1 MPDGRMTDMDGVDS
15 GIYGGTH
22 GDDDVSGRF
31 RDTVASIIEAH
42 LQSHPVE
49 ATFLG
54 DHRFDDLLD
63 DGSPDGLSREREQA
77 ADALLALDATDDL
90 ALSLAEQVDLETLRA
105 HVSKRL
111 LQLDRIREQ
120 EWNPLKS
127 NPGSGIYALLARE
140 FAPAEQ
146 RLEAVVGRL
155 KAVPEYLAG
164 ARRTLIPEHMPA
176 VHVETALGQLAGTQ
190 GLIKSEVAKLAAQ
203 VPGMT
208 AAVHTAGEQAL
219 SALEDHI
226 NWLRDQQAVA
236 QGDPRIGSEAY
247 GAALWLAL
255 DGAYTVDELD
265 AVAHEHLAD
274 AERRIREVA
283 ARVTGESASSDGV
296 VLRALQMCVDEWPI
310 TDATVLDVCR
320 ETFMRS
326 RQFVIDRDLVT
337 VHDDAVDIIEMPE
350 IHRGQAVAY
359 CSPPGP
365 LEKVPLPTFYAVAP
379 TPDDWSDQLKSSFYR
394 EYNGFALENLSIHEG
409 VPGHVLQLGHH
420 RRAIL
425 PTGVRQMIW
434 DGAFV
439 EGWAVYSERMMLD
452 EGYMPG
458 SGTARE
464 RDLVELS
471 HLKMELR
478 VIANAILDI
487 GVHAKGMSEEEA
499 MSLMVNRA
507 FQEEASAHGKW
518 RRALM
523 SYCQLTT
530 YFAGSRAVTD
540 VVRDLRAARP
550 AWSLRQVHDAVLGH
564 GSPSPRQLRIL
575 LDLIS

>member
-1 MPDGRMTDMDGVDS
+1 MDGVDS
-15 GIYGGTH
+15 GIYG
-22 GDDDVSGRF
+22 DDDVSGRF
-31 RDTVASIIEAH
+31 RESVASIINAH
-42 LQSHPVE
+42 LQMHPVE

-54 DHRFDDLLD
+54 DHRFDGLLED
-63 DGSPDGLSREREQA
+63 VSPEGFAQEHEHA
-77 ADALLALDATDDL
+77 AHALLALDATDDL
-90 ALSLAEQVDLETLRA
+90 ALSLAEQVDLETLRT

-111 LQLDRIREQ
+111 LQIERIREQ

-127 NPGSGIYALLARE
+127 NPGSGIYALLARD
-140 FAPAEQ
+140 FAAAHE
-146 RLEAVVGRL
+146 RLESVIGRL
-155 KAVPEYLAG
+155 MAVPAYLAG
-164 ARRTLIPEHMPA
+164 ARETLVPERMPT
-176 VHVETALGQLAGTQ
+176 VHVETALGQFAGTQ
-190 GLIKSEVAKLAAQ
+190 GLIRSEVARLAAQ
-203 VPGMT
+203 VPDMK
-208 AAVHTAGEQAL
+208 AHVDRASDQAL
-219 SALEDHI
+219 SALEDHV
-226 NWLRDQQAVA
+226 NWLREQQPGA
-236 QGDPRIGSEAY
+236 QGDPRIGAESY
-247 GAALWLAL
+247 QAALWHAL
-255 DGAYTVDELD
+255 DGAYSVDELD
-265 AVAHEHLAD
+265 AVAHEHLVD
-274 AERRIREVA
+274 AERRIRDVA
-283 ARVTGESASSDGV
+283 ARVTGDSASSEGV

-365 LEKVPLPTFYAVAP
+365 LETVALPTFYAVAP
-379 TPDDWSDQLKSSFYR
+379 TPDDWSAELKKSFYR

-420 RRAIL
+420 RRATL
-425 PTGVRQMIW
+425 PTGVRQMLW

-452 EGYMPG
+452 QGYMPG
-458 SGTARE
+458 SGTDRE

-487 GVHAKGMSEEEA
+487 GVHSKGMTEEEA
-499 MSLMVNRA
+499 MSLMVHRA

-530 YFAGSRAVTD
+530 YFAGSLAVTG
-540 VVRDLRAARP
+540 VVHDLRAARP
-550 AWSLRQVHDAVLGH
+550 AWTMRQVHDAVLGH
-564 GSPSPRQLRIL
+564 GSPSPRQLRTL
-575 LDLIS
+575 LDLTT